1 MRIND
6 NNTVLEKTKCSVQN
20 NSEYQIQKVI
30 YNVNSFFEGDKTIKE
45 ILFQKLVCENRSTH
59 N

>member
-6 NNTVLEKTKCSVQN
+6 NSAVLEKTRSSVQN
-20 NSEYQIQKVI
+20 NREYQIKQVI
-30 YNVNSFFEGDKTIKE
+30 YNVNRSFEGDKTIKE
-45 ILFQKLVCENRSTH
+45 ILSQKLVCENRSMH

>member
-20 NSEYQIQKVI
+20 NREYQIQKVI
-30 YNVNSFFEGDKTIKE
+30 YNVNRFFGGDKTIKE
-45 ILFQKLVCENRSTH
+45 ILSQKLVCENRSTY